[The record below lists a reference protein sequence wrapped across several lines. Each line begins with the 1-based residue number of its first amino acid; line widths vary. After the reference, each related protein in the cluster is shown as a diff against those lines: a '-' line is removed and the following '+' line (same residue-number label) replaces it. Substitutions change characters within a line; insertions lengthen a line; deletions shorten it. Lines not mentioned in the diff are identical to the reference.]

1 MFTAGYR
8 YFLVLFC
15 TMCLCQALQA
25 QGNGKVERKGKFS
38 GLLRLGVCTSQ
49 IYNDDFG
56 GYNKIGPTGG
66 FGVYTPV
73 SDKLTFQMELNYCNR
88 GSRRPA
94 RPDKGDYF
102 SYRISSHYIDIPLLL
117 KTYIW
122 KFEFEAGICN
132 GIYLF
137 HSEKDNYGRVPV
149 KSFDSNRYELAGNV
163 AVNVPVKGQ
172 WYVNVRF
179 HHSILPAMKNLVFIP
194 GYGLAGGAYNNAILF
209 TLNRRFEVSDR

>member
-1 MFTAGYR
+1 MCSPSIKQFA
-8 YFLVLFC
+8 VLMLAC
-15 TMCLCQALQA
+15 GLACSLQA
-25 QGNGKVERKGKFS
+25 QGTHKNQRKGKFS
-38 GLLRLGVCTSQ
+38 GLLRFGICTSQ

-56 GYNKIGPTGG
+56 GYNKVGPTGG
-66 FGVYTPV
+66 VGVYTPI
-73 SDKLTFQMELNYCNR
+73 SDKLTFQMELDYCNR

-117 KTYIW
+117 KTYVW

-137 HSEKDNYGRVPV
+137 HTERDRYGKVPY
-149 KSFDSNRYELAGNV
+149 KNFQSNRYELAGNL
-163 AVNVPVKGQ
+163 AVNVPINHN

-179 HHSILPAMKNLVFIP
+179 HHSILPAIQNLKFVS

-209 TLNRRFEVSDR
+209 TINRRLVIKD